1 MKTTFRFVYA
11 PLLKVTS
18 FLLLQLNLLPLLLI
32 EGVEET
38 LLCLFMADFT
48 FGTQL

>member
-1 MKTTFRFVYA
+1 MKTTFRFAYA
-11 PLLKVTS
+11 PLLKVTF

-38 LLCLFMADFT
+38 FIMSVY
-48 FGTQL
+48 G